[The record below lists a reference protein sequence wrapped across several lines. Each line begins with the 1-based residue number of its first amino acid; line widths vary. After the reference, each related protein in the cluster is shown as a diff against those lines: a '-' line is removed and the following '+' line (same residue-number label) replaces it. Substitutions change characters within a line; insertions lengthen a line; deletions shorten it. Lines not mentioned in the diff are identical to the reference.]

1 MGNAISESNA
11 LQASAQQLHGKERFA
26 YEQLRMMEM
35 MAAQQLDRYE
45 TEARSSA
52 SQTPGS
58 SNDNNKVRF
67 ERSVRIDASAVSQ
80 DSATYS
86 LSNVSFFF
94 FFPPLSR

>member
-11 LQASAQQLHGKERFA
+11 LQASAQQQLHGKERFA
-26 YEQLRMMEM
+26 YEQLRMMEK

-52 SQTPGS
+52 SQTG
-58 SNDNNKVRF
+58 NNNNNKVRF

-80 DSATYS
+80 DYAILLLTSVS
-86 LSNVSFFF
+86 LSR
-94 FFPPLSR
+94 LLE